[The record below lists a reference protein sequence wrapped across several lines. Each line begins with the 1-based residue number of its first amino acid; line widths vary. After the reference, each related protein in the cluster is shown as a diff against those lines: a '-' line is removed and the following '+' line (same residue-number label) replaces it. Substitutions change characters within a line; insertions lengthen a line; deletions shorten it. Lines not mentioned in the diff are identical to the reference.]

1 MHDWKICFPLG
12 PGFLAGA
19 TCFFQGS
26 VNKLGSVKPSEAQSI
41 SHQWNLVMIIVTRW
55 CDVYPTLEQKK
66 KLSGKLTIF
75 FQATKKN
82 ELFTDS
88 MKYGL
93 SKNTGFLQLTYLAF
107 ISGPKLPA
115 KKPDDV
121 KWTNLEVQQNN
132 VSWNG
137 DPEKSPV
144 ASIQIYPDGKWLSI
158 CKSGTFLSDFYYYWM
173 LQHNPS
179 AKCGD

>member
-1 MHDWKICFPLG
+1 MYTQL
-12 PGFLAGA
+12 L
-19 TCFFQGS
+19 S
-26 VNKLGSVKPSEAQSI
+26 
-41 SHQWNLVMIIVTRW
+41 R
-55 CDVYPTLEQKK
+55 KK
-66 KLSGKLTIF
+66 TMGKTHHF

-121 KWTNLEVQQNN
+121 K
-132 VSWNG
+132 
-137 DPEKSPV
+137 
-144 ASIQIYPDGKWLSI
+144 
-158 CKSGTFLSDFYYYWM
+158 
-173 LQHNPS
+173 
-179 AKCGD
+179 